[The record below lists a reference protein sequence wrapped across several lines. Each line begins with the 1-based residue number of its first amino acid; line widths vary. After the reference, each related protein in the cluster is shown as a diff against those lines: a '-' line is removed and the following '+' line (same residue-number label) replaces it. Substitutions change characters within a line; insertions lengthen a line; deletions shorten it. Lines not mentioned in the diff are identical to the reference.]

1 MNIIDNDLL
10 SIQESRILVEE
21 AVRAQKELAKFSQKQ
36 LDVIVDRVS
45 EELGKYAR
53 ELAVTSCEETEY
65 GNVEDKYLK
74 NRFVC
79 EYLPKKLK
87 DMKCVGVISEDL
99 QKKTKDI
106 GVPLGV
112 IAAFPPATSP
122 VSTTIYKVLLA
133 IKSGNAIIISPHPR
147 AKNVTMRVA
156 ELIRSTAR
164 KHGIPEGSI
173 SYLHTTSFEGAKALM
188 EHKLVDLIM
197 ITGVPDLKEAAY
209 RCGKP
214 VLYSGAG
221 NGPVFIERTADI
233 EKAVRD
239 IITSK
244 TFDNG
249 VVMAA
254 EQAIV
259 VDGCI
264 ESLTVKELKRQG
276 AYFMNDEERTK
287 LLKILTLENG
297 LKNPEIVGKT
307 AKVLAKMAGF
317 FVPEYTKLLI
327 VRNGYVSQEKV
338 FNQTLL
344 CPIISFYVE
353 KNWREACEKC
363 IELLLGEK
371 RGHTLTIHSKDEEV
385 IEQFSLKKPVDRIL
399 VNTPATLGGMGATTN
414 LFPSMTLLGGV
425 YAYGMNTDN
434 ISPLNL
440 IYIRKVSYGV
450 R

>member
-1 MNIIDNDLL
+1 
-10 SIQESRILVEE
+10 
-21 AVRAQKELAKFSQKQ
+21 
-36 LDVIVDRVS
+36 
-45 EELGKYAR
+45 
-53 ELAVTSCEETEY
+53 
-65 GNVEDKYLK
+65 
-74 NRFVC
+74 
-79 EYLPKKLK
+79 
-87 DMKCVGVISEDL
+87 
-99 QKKTKDI
+99 
-106 GVPLGV
+106 
-112 IAAFPPATSP
+112 
-122 VSTTIYKVLLA
+122 
-133 IKSGNAIIISPHPR
+133 
-147 AKNVTMRVA
+147 
-156 ELIRSTAR
+156 
-164 KHGIPEGSI
+164 
-173 SYLHTTSFEGAKALM
+173 M
-188 EHKLVDLIM
+188 EHKSVDLIM
-197 ITGVPDLKEAAY
+197 ITGVPDLKETAY
-209 RCGKP
+209 SCGKP
-214 VLYSGAG
+214 VIYSGAG

-254 EQAIV
+254 EQSIV

-264 ESLTVKELKRQG
+264 EALTVKELERQG
-276 AYFMNDEERTK
+276 AYFINEEERTK
-287 LLKILTLENG
+287 LLNIFTLENG

-307 AKVLAKMAGF
+307 AKALADMAGF
-317 FVPEYTKLLI
+317 FVPDYTKLLI

-338 FNQTLL
+338 FNHTLL
-344 CPIISFYVE
+344 CPVITFYVE